1 MAINLST
8 VSISLD
14 RFDAV
19 SDGEYNIGHIKLSKD
34 GSDIVRTNRHKT
46 FEFLNKDTIPPEET
60 LAVLSDLSERKTK
73 EEIVQSDGRKVEV
86 DGSKGQFV
94 SEYFRT
100 SCPSYYKRDYFDKM
114 F

>member
-34 GSDIVRTNRHKT
+34 GSDIARTNRHKA
-46 FEFLNKDTIPPEET
+46 FEFINKVRAIIGGAKVISTDSTGKQVPNTRRHREQVLDETTEVSLLTEQGAVSCWRIAKKEMEHDT
-60 LAVLSDLSERKTK
+60 D
-73 EEIVQSDGRKVEV
+73 EI
-86 DGSKGQFV
+86 
-94 SEYFRT
+94 
-100 SCPSYYKRDYFDKM
+100 
-114 F
+114 

>member
-1 MAINLST
+1 MEENRKVYGWLVRGRNAAVGCS
-8 VSISLD
+8 
-14 RFDAV
+14 FMWADARG
-19 SDGEYNIGHIKLSKD
+19 GENYCGNQVWLCCS
-34 GSDIVRTNRHKT
+34 
-46 FEFLNKDTIPPEET
+46 P
-60 LAVLSDLSERKTK
+60 DLSERKTK

-100 SCPSYYKRDYFDKM
+100 SCPPYYKRDYFDKM

>member
-1 MAINLST
+1 MTLKEGTTARSDYIESLRPRLSAEALAATEKRLDSAIEHAEKLFNEGK
-8 VSISLD
+8 VYG
-14 RFDAV
+14 DAQW
-19 SDGEYNIGHIKLSKD
+19 KD
-34 GSDIVRTNRHKT
+34 PK
-46 FEFLNKDTIPPEET
+46 
-60 LAVLSDLSERKTK
+60 VLSGLSERKIK

-100 SCPSYYKRDYFDKM
+100 SCPSYYKRDFHDRM